1 MINGG
6 LRTCH
11 RSPFIR
17 NVALHFTINLP
28 FHKQIVN
35 NVIAIFCKNKQKIN
49 NFLII
54 SS

>member
-11 RSPFIR
+11 HSSFIR
-17 NVALHFTINLP
+17 NVALHFIINLP
-28 FHKQIVN
+28 FYKWIVN
-35 NVIAIFCKNKQKIN
+35 NVIAIFCKYKQKID
-49 NFLII
+49 NFFII